1 MLILSID
8 PGRKKFGYALLK
20 EGKTLKR
27 GILPVGEFPRFLEG
41 LRDVEKIVL
50 GKGTGWQTFREM
62 VNEAGL
68 YDKLEVVEEEM
79 STMRA
84 RRRFLEEYPP
94 RGLKGLL
101 RKWLNL
107 PGRDVDDISAQII
120 GEDYWEKLKKT
131 H

>member
-1 MLILSID
+1 M
-8 PGRKKFGYALLK
+8 
-20 EGKTLKR
+20 KR
-27 GILPVGEFPRFLEG
+27 GILPVGEFPRLLEG
-41 LRDVEKIVL
+41 LRSVERIVL
-50 GKGTGWQTFREM
+50 GKGTGWQAFQEM
-62 VNEAGL
+62 VKEAGL

-84 RRRFLEEYPP
+84 RRRFFEEYPP

-101 RKWLNL
+101 RKWLSL

-131 H
+131 Y